1 MRLLLL
7 ILAGYLIGSFPTAII
22 AGRLL
27 IRDDI
32 RKHGS
37 GNAGAT
43 NVFRVLGWKPALVV
57 VLIDIAKGF
66 IPVFFIAPSLAAGIP
81 LDGTITMIIAG
92 TAAIAGHV
100 WTVFAGFR
108 GGKGVGTGFGVLLG
122 LAPVPALITLGIWII
137 ITLLTRIVSVASLSA
152 ALTFPLVLIAQR
164 LLLGRPVPPALH
176 ILSGVLALFIL
187 ITHRKN
193 IGRLIRGE
201 EQKLSRPGN
210 ASAG

>member
-1 MRLLLL
+1 MKFLLV
-7 ILAGYLIGSFPTAII
+7 ILCSYLIGSFPTAII

-27 IRDDI
+27 IKADI
-32 RKHGS
+32 RKLGS

-43 NVFRVLGWKPALVV
+43 NVFRILGWKPALIV

-66 IPVFFIAPSLAAGIP
+66 CPVFFLAPFAIGSVA
-81 LDGTITMIIAG
+81 LDGTVIMILAG
-92 TAAIAGHV
+92 VAAIAGHV

-122 LAPVPALITLGIWII
+122 LAPVPALLMLAVWIAV
-137 ITLLTRIVSVASLSA
+137 TAATRIISIASMAA
-152 ALTFPLVLIAQR
+152 ALAFPLILLAQR
-164 LLLGRPVPPALH
+164 VLLEKEVALPVQ

-193 IGRLIRGE
+193 IGRLLKGE
-201 EQKLSRPGN
+201 EKRISKQ
-210 ASAG
+210 

>member
-1 MRLLLL
+1 MIL
-7 ILAGYLIGSFPTAII
+7 ISYLIGSFPTAII

-27 IRDDI
+27 IKDDI

-66 IPVFFIAPSLAAGIP
+66 IPVFFIAKAVTAGVP
-81 LDGTITMIIAG
+81 LGTTVIMIIAG
-92 TAAIAGHV
+92 VSAIAGHV

-122 LAPVPALITLGIWII
+122 LAPVPALITLGVWII
-137 ITLLTRIVSVASLSA
+137 ITLLTKIVSVASISA
-152 ALTFPLVLIAQR
+152 ALTFPLVLFVQR
-164 LLLGRPVPPALH
+164 MLGRPVPLALH

-187 ITHRKN
+187 VTHRKN

-201 EQKLSRPGN
+201 EKKISRPG
-210 ASAG
+210 SAAVD